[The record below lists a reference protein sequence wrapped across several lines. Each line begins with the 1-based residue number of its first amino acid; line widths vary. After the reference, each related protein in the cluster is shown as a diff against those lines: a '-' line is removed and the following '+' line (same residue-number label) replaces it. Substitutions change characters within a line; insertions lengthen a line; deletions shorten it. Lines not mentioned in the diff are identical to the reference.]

1 MKFFSFLLISIFLF
15 SLNVHADYVVLSQG
29 VVIEGE
35 EIHRTQ
41 SIASI
46 TIIMTAIIALEN
58 ASVDEEIIVNEE
70 AVQQIGSSL
79 YLKINEKYTLFSL
92 LNGLLLR
99 SGNDAAYLIAMHVGG
114 SIEKFADMMNQKAK
128 QLHMNETLFVNPSGL
143 DETDDGNLLS
153 VYDMALCM
161 EYAMKNPVFQIISST
176 RQYKA
181 ENERVWINKNRLL
194 NLYENC
200 TGGKTGYTK
209 LSGKTLV
216 TSASLNGFETIVVS
230 FREQDYFYLHKQLHE
245 NMYSKYDSVLL
256 IPKGNYRI
264 KNKTVEIKEDIRILA
279 EKESILDYEVR
290 LNQNLTVRYKVLNE
304 WIERSFD
311 LT

>member
-15 SLNVHADYVVLSQG
+15 SLNVQADYVVLSQG

-46 TIIMTAIIALEN
+46 TKIMTAIIALEN

-114 SIEKFADMMNQKAK
+114 SIENFADMMNQKAK

-143 DETDDGNLLS
+143 DETDGGNLSS

-245 NMYSKYDSVLL
+245 NMYSKYDSILL